1 MIPIYGILTRTRS
14 IFSLNGFGTALVE
27 VSRQLR
33 HALGD
38 PSVRSIV
45 LDVDSPGGE
54 AGGITE
60 LHSEILS
67 GTKKKPIVAQVSGYG
82 ASAAYH
88 LISAASEIV
97 ASPSAEVGS
106 VGVIGVHIESSR
118 RLKQHGLGITLKT
131 AGKFKGDAS
140 GLLPLSQDGGRELQ
154 RKVDHA
160 YRLMLNDI
168 ARGRRLPV
176 GQVRKEM
183 GDARLIESTQALK
196 LNMVDRIGTLG
207 DTLKRTVLTRSE
219 LTALSGIAFRE
230 RIRVEAEADRYRR
243 RMARAKRAG

>member
-1 MIPIYGILTRTRS
+1 MIPIYNILTRTVS
-14 IFSLNGFGTALVE
+14 IFSLSGFGTALVE

-33 HALGD
+33 HAPGD
-38 PSVRSIV
+38 PSIRSIV

-60 LHSEILS
+60 LHAEILS

-97 ASPSAEVGS
+97 ASQSAQLGS
-106 VGVIGVHIESSR
+106 VGVIGVHVESSR
-118 RLKQHGLGITLKT
+118 RLKEHGLGITLKT

-140 GLLPLSQDGGRELQ
+140 GLLPLSQEGGRELQ

-160 YRLMLNDI
+160 YRVMLNDI

-176 GQVRKEM
+176 GQVRKEI
-183 GDARLIESTQALK
+183 GDARLIGSTEARR
-196 LNMVDRIGTLG
+196 LNMIDRVGTL
-207 DTLKRTVLTRSE
+207 DTTLQRAALTRSE
-219 LTALSGIAFRE
+219 MTALSGIAFRE
-230 RIRVEAEADRYRR
+230 RTRIENDADRHRLRSARR
-243 RMARAKRAG
+243 L